1 MQDIRGFRRYY
12 NEVLHNQLLEFEKER
27 KKLVA
32 IIMVAC
38 GILTVLSA
46 FVAALDVFA
55 LTIFLVVP
63 WMVLFQLLRNKAKQF
78 KDRFK
83 PLVVSSVLQFID
95 PRLKYYHTEY
105 IPKDSFNRS
114 GIFPLDPELYTGED
128 YIRGQI
134 GEVSF
139 EMCELDVHNTSDTK
153 GKLEQ
158 IFEGIFF
165 HANFNTAFK
174 GRIVMIPRP
183 EWQSFIRT
191 MKNFTKYGG
200 YELVDTGHKEF
211 DQEFIV
217 YLDKGVHYKDIL
229 TNQLIE
235 TINTYHLQSGKQVY
249 AAFKDNHFYMAID
262 EPYELLEAR
271 IFLPNINFEMI
282 SGFYE
287 ELFLFTRIVED
298 FDFMH

>member
-1 MQDIRGFRRYY
+1 MQDVRGFRRYY
-12 NEVLHNQLLEFEKER
+12 NEVLHNELLGFEKKR

-32 IIMVAC
+32 IIMVSS
-38 GILTVLSA
+38 GVLAIFSA
-46 FVAALDVFA
+46 FIISLDVFA
-55 LTIFLVVP
+55 LSIFLVVP
-63 WMVLFQLLRNKAKQF
+63 WMVLFQLLRNRAKLF
-78 KDRFK
+78 KDKFK
-83 PLVVSSVLQFID
+83 PLVVSSVLRFID
-95 PRLKYYHTEY
+95 SRLKYYHTEY

-114 GIFPLDPELYTGED
+114 GIFPIDPELYTGED
-128 YIRGQI
+128 YIRGKI

-139 EMCELDVHNTSDTK
+139 EMCELDVHHTSETK

-165 HANFNTAFK
+165 HANFNTSFK

-200 YELVDTGHKEF
+200 YELIDTGHKEF
-211 DQEFIV
+211 DDEFII
-217 YLDKGVHYKDIL
+217 YIDKGVHYKEIL

-235 TINTYHLQSGKQVY
+235 TINNYHLQSQKRVY
-249 AAFKDNHFYMAID
+249 ASFKDNHFYMAIA
-262 EPYELLEAR
+262 EPYELLEAH
-271 IFLPNINFEMI
+271 IFLPNINFDII
-282 SGFYE
+282 SAFYE
-287 ELFLFTRIVED
+287 ELYLFTRIVED